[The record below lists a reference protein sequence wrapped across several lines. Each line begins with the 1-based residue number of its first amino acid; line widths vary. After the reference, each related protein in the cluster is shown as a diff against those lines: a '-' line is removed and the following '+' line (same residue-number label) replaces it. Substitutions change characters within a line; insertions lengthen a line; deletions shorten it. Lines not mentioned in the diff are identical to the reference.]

1 MTHLL
6 VHLVEELEICGLV
19 HMHWM
24 YPMEFYTKTLKGYVR
39 NKARPE
45 GSMAKGYAIEEA
57 LGFCT

>member
-1 MTHLL
+1 
-6 VHLVEELEICGLV
+6 
-19 HMHWM
+19 M